1 MRVLLIK
8 LPTWLAVLPDTER
21 YRERYLHLSA
31 EYTICFLEG
40 LANLCE
46 SYGGIFGKPLTE
58 EVIQRIAH
66 QCSFAEMVKNPAS
79 YQVFPGNDDIRFLR
93 KGEIGDWKNHFTS
106 DMNEQVE
113 TEFVAK
119 LKEYRLEFDYCSI

>member
-1 MRVLLIK
+1 MGTLSNLDDEPSGRRPEVFSRSRQLLRMSV
-8 LPTWLAVLPDTER
+8 T
-21 YRERYLHLSA
+21 
-31 EYTICFLEG
+31 
-40 LANLCE
+40 
-46 SYGGIFGKPLTE
+46 LTE

-79 YQVFPGNDDIRFLR
+79 YQVFPGNDNIRFLR

-119 LKEYRLEFDYCSI
+119 LKEYGLEFDYC